1 MLSEEWIGPVI
12 IAAAIAA
19 LINVLGWVV
28 TGQREVQRDRRRR
41 RERREDVQTALS
53 AEIQHYV
60 DILSNPDFDLRKSW
74 AEVVAQMETDDNY
87 APFVPSERND
97 TVFKTLLTDISIL
110 PEPVIGPVV
119 RYYNQ
124 VFAIEA
130 MIEDLRSYKFDGMDQ
145 EQRIKMYTD
154 YISLKLEALDQGKL
168 ATAALDDSLI
178 SSAALRAPSNSPGV
192 AQSDRQ

>member
-1 MLSEEWIGPVI
+1 MLTQEWIGPVI

-19 LINVLGWVV
+19 SINVLGWFV
-28 TGQREVQRDRRRR
+28 TGQREIRRDRRRR
-41 RERREDVQTALS
+41 RERREDVQVALR

-60 DILSNPDFDLRKSW
+60 DILSNPGFDLNKTW
-74 AEVVAQMETDDNY
+74 AEVVGQMETDENY

-97 TVFKTLLTDISIL
+97 TVFITLLTDVSIL

-130 MIEDLRSYKFDGMDQ
+130 MIDDLRSRKFDGMEQ

-154 YISLKLEALDQGKL
+154 YISLKIEALEQGNI
-168 ATAALDDSLI
+168 AIAALSQSLP
-178 SSAALRAPSNSPGV
+178 APGARASTPGV
-192 AQSDRQ
+192 VRSGQS

>member
-41 RERREDVQTALS
+41 RERREDVQTALR

-74 AEVVAQMETDDNY
+74 AEVVGQMDDR
-87 APFVPSERND
+87 VIRNIGLGSML
-97 TVFKTLLTDISIL
+97 FGLALLYW
-110 PEPVIGPVV
+110 V
-119 RYYNQ
+119 N
-124 VFAIEA
+124 
-130 MIEDLRSYKFDGMDQ
+130 
-145 EQRIKMYTD
+145 
-154 YISLKLEALDQGKL
+154 
-168 ATAALDDSLI
+168 
-178 SSAALRAPSNSPGV
+178 
-192 AQSDRQ
+192 

>member
-1 MLSEEWIGPVI
+1 MLSESWIGPVI

-19 LINVLGWVV
+19 LINVLGWFV
-28 TGQREVQRDRRRR
+28 TGQREVRRDRRRR
-41 RERREDVQTALS
+41 RERREDVQTALR

-60 DILSNPDFDLRKSW
+60 DILSNPDFDLRESW
-74 AEVVAQMETDDNY
+74 SEVVGQMETDDDY

-110 PEPVIGPVV
+110 PETVIGPVV

-154 YISLKLEALDQGKL
+154 YISLKLEALDLGKL
-168 ATAALDDSLI
+168 ATAALDGATA
-178 SSAALRAPSNSPGV
+178 SSGTQRMLNSPGV
-192 AQSDRQ
+192 APSDQQ